1 MRGLILYLLIGG
13 LLPGALFGQIQ
24 YIHCGSLIDVENQR
38 VREEMTIVVEDN
50 LILRVDD
57 GYLQTDNEDINV
69 IDLRQMTI
77 MPGFM
82 DMHVHIESESNP
94 KRYLEKYTLNDA
106 DVAYKAHAYA
116 MKNLLAG
123 FTTVRDLGGSGI
135 NVSLRN
141 AINEGL
147 VDGPRIFTAE
157 KSIATTGGH
166 ADPSNGNNKFYSYDP
181 GPESG
186 VINSAEEAR
195 QAVRQ
200 RYKNGADCIKITA
213 TGGVLSVA
221 ASGLNPQFME
231 DELRAVIETAN
242 DYGFHTAAHAHG
254 TEGMMRAVQAGITSI
269 EHGTY
274 MTEEVANE
282 MIKMGTFYVPT
293 ISAGKFVANKARIA
307 GFYPRVVAQ
316 KASEIG
322 PQIQNTFAMAYKK
335 GVKIAFGTDTGVSY
349 HGDNA
354 DEFIYMV
361 EAGMPP
367 MEAIVTATLNCAE
380 LLKQDQLGI
389 IKSGY
394 YADIV
399 AVKGNPL
406 EDISV
411 LKSMDFVM
419 KDGKVYKSN
428 E

>member
-13 LLPGALFGQIQ
+13 LLPNAIFGQIQ
-24 YIHCGSLIDVENQR
+24 YIHCGSLVDVENQR

-69 IDLRQMTI
+69 IDLRQMTV

-335 GVKIAFGTDTGVSY
+335 GVKVAFGTDTGVSY